1 MLTIFMQLL
10 RWKDRLVKA
19 EEEKN
24 FLAKPAMDLACT
36 G

>member
-19 EEEKN
+19 EEN

>member
-19 EEEKN
+19 EEEN